1 MCSSFVFKASFLWYF
16 IQFSTLKLLFLYEH
30 IKCTNLL
37 VEIERSVIR
46 MWDVHVQKVNLMFFF
61 HSFSLFSVLLQTFCT
76 FYQFHGI
83 NAFKSIIFITL
94 IYQMECI
101 YSQLKIWLSVMIIS
115 NEHCLQR
122 FLLNAQCDFSFVLF
136 LFHSLSYSVFF
147 SQNRKF
153 IWIISTFSIQ
163 LTEKPIKNHLSQRK
177 NKVYNPYTQSHKHN

>member
-37 VEIERSVIR
+37 VEIEWSVIR
-46 MWDVHVQKVNLMFFF
+46 MWNVHVQKVNLMFFF
-61 HSFSLFSVLLQTFCT
+61 HSFSLSSVLLQTFCT
-76 FYQFHGI
+76 FYQFYGI

-101 YSQLKIWLSVMIIS
+101 YSQLKIWLSLMIIS

-122 FLLNAQCDFSFVLF
+122 FLLIWAMQKYLRNVISHSFSFCFILF
-136 LFHSLSYSVFF
+136 LTLSFF
-147 SQNRKF
+147 LKTENSF
-153 IWIISTFSIQ
+153 ELFPHFPFS
-163 LTEKPIKNHLSQRK
+163 
-177 NKVYNPYTQSHKHN
+177 

>member
-1 MCSSFVFKASFLWYF
+1 MCSSFVFKACFLWYF

-30 IKCTNLL
+30 IKCINLL
-37 VEIERSVIR
+37 VEIERSVR
-46 MWDVHVQKVNLMFFF
+46 CACAKSEFNVFSHP
-61 HSFSLFSVLLQTFCT
+61 FSLSSVLLQTFCT
-76 FYQFHGI
+76 LYQFHGI
-83 NAFKSIIFITL
+83 NAFKSIIFIMT

-136 LFHSLSYSVFF
+136 LFQSLSYSLSF
-147 SQNRKF
+147 SRNRKF
-153 IWIISTFSIQ
+153 IWIISAFSIQ